1 MVTELTPNIIRLLL
15 SNKDEDIILALL
27 SIGYN
32 ETKED
37 YEELVE
43 LLKPYHMAPVT
54 FLVYTERYKVE
65 NIAIYRFKGIEEYD
79 Y

>member
-1 MVTELTPNIIRLLL
+1 MTDKLTPNIIRLLL
-15 SNKDEDIILALL
+15 SNNDENIILALL

-37 YEELVE
+37 YEELFE
-43 LLKPYHMAPVT
+43 LLKPYDMAPVT

-65 NIAIYRFKGIEEYD
+65 NIVIYRFKSIEEYD

>member
-27 SIGYN
+27 SMGYN

-37 YEELVE
+37 YEELFE
-43 LLKPYHMAPVT
+43 LLKPYDMAPVT

-65 NIAIYRFKGIEEYD
+65 NIVIYRFKSIEEYD

>member
-27 SIGYN
+27 STGYN

-37 YEELVE
+37 FEELVK
-43 LLKPYHMAPVT
+43 LLKPYDMAPVT

-65 NIAIYRFKGIEEYD
+65 NIVIYRFKSIEEYD